1 MENQYRV
8 IRFELFES
16 GKYRPMF
23 SRPYQFESNQQ
34 HVNRIVEETQR
45 GTDINPIRI
54 AGLVSDMVKPTS
66 FAGNQLTIANGW
78 DETRILFVLEIE
90 TYVMAFNTVRTTVLT
105 GYADKG
111 DKSYSGYIDPNIA
124 LYVNSVANFHN
135 IQEPTPHGLITR
147 KVLIDNSQFMAI
159 NLTRNFSQGYNPA
172 QNMMQPGGFGDFGG
186 GLNTGFGGGAPSA
199 YSPHGNQVQM
209 MRPEVIVA
217 AMGAYELHNVTSS
230 VFDTRSHLS
239 RGKTYKSR
247 RINNTSPHYISS
259 MLTSIRSQQ
268 DMQRFEAHPDSNFDV
283 YNRAAASVA
292 EESSWDDPVIALLLH
307 RTSIESTGYVTLR
320 ELGSIFQDLN
330 EPGKIDFHVGTNYS
344 AFNPNQMNVDYQGA
358 EDWDRNSFEVQV
370 ATQLIT
376 AIPAIMT
383 ECLIS
388 RVSFFISNDVQANM
402 GMGLVAGE
410 PLVTVTDA
418 NMIIDGIDSLE
429 FTRTFIMRIKT
440 ELMAAITRMNNL
452 LVTASGTIEL
462 AKDVNITVSVN
473 GGYPTPFVAPTFCD
487 TVYSPMLTN
496 NANIVD
502 SMISSVKHL
511 SDELT

>member
-34 HVNRIVEETQR
+34 HINRIVEETQR

-66 FAGNQLTIANGW
+66 FADNQLSIANGW

-90 TYVMAFNTVRTTVLT
+90 SYVVAFNTVRTTVLT

-111 DKSYSGYIDPNIA
+111 DKSYSGYIDPQLA
-124 LYVNSVANFHN
+124 LYVNSIANFHN
-135 IQEPTPHGLITR
+135 IQEQTPHGPITR

-159 NLTRNFSQGYNPA
+159 NLTRNFTPGVQVPQGMGQA
-172 QNMMQPGGFGDFGG
+172 FGG
-186 GLNTGFGGGAPSA
+186 YGGIPNA
-199 YSPHGNQVQM
+199 YTPHGNQVQM
-209 MRPEVIVA
+209 MRPEVIVGA
-217 AMGAYELHNVTSS
+217 IGAYEMHNVTNSI
-230 VFDTRSHLS
+230 FDTRSHLS

-259 MLTSIRSQQ
+259 MLSSIRSQQ

-283 YNRAAASVA
+283 YNRAAATVA
-292 EESSWDDPVIALLLH
+292 EESSWDDPVLALLLH
-307 RTSIESTGYVTLR
+307 RTTLESTGYVTLR

-330 EPGKIDFHVGTNYS
+330 EPGKIDFHVGSNYS
-344 AFNPNQMNVDYQGA
+344 AFNPNQMQVDYQGA
-358 EDWDRNSFEVQV
+358 EHWDRNSFEVQV
-370 ATQLIT
+370 ATQLVT

-388 RVSFFISNDVQANM
+388 RVSFFISNDVQATM
-402 GMGLVAGE
+402 GMVTGE

-429 FTRTFIMRIKT
+429 FTRTFIMRVKT
-440 ELMAAITRMNNL
+440 ELMSSLTRMNNL

-496 NANIVD
+496 NTNIVD